1 MATDKMVMAIV
12 GREEAMLVLEALISA
27 GYTATFGDSRRG
39 VLRQAKQTL
48 FIGVEAEKV
57 DDVLSIIRDNCR
69 SRVEARESNAEGNA
83 GAVLRLAPRRSFAE
97 VGSAVVFVWDIDR
110 FETY

>member
-1 MATDKMVMAIV
+1 MIMAIV
-12 GREEAMLVLEALISA
+12 GREESMLVLEALVSA
-27 GYTATFGDSRRG
+27 GYTATFDDSRSG

-48 FIGVEAEKV
+48 FIGVEAARV

-69 SRVEARESNAEGNA
+69 SRVEATESSAEEDA
-83 GAVLRLAPRRSFAE
+83 SAVLRLAPRRSFAE

>member
-1 MATDKMVMAIV
+1 MKMVMAIV
-12 GREEAMLVLEALISA
+12 EREETARVMEALITG
-27 GYTATFGDSRRG
+27 GYTATFTEGRSG

-48 FIGVEAEKV
+48 FIGVEASKL
-57 DDVLSIIRDNCR
+57 DDVLSIIQHNCR
-69 SRVEARESNAEGNA
+69 SHVSSTEAEAKADA
-83 GAVLRLAPRRSFAE
+83 GIGLPMPPRRTMAE